1 MDDTVWRAFEK
12 YKKYP
17 SIKGI
22 LDISKHNGF
31 NMKEILSDE
40 ILAETKYLD
49 ARKTY

>member
-31 NMKEILSDE
+31 NIKEISDG